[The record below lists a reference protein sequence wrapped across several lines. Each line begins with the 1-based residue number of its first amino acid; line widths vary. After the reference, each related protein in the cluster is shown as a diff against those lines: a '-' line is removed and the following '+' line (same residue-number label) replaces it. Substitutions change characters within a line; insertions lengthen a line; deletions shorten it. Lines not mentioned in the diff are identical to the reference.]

1 MSNPWESLPKSIVN
15 PVEAAGQPIA
25 SRERRVVA
33 EPRGAGATETK
44 MPFPRVENSLNM
56 AAMQPRIL
64 VAVVDDEESV
74 CRALLRLLR
83 AAGLDVETFSSSA
96 TFLESM
102 RGRLP
107 SRRPDCV
114 VLDLHLP
121 GLTGLDVQKQLK
133 ADRIPLPIVMITGNE
148 EAGVQEKVL
157 SEGAFAFLVKP
168 IHARRLLDSIENA
181 VRRAA
186 ATP

>member
-1 MSNPWESLPKSIVN
+1 MR
-15 PVEAAGQPIA
+15 GQPGSRPPAEA
-25 SRERRVVA
+25 SPG
-33 EPRGAGATETK
+33 EPPTDTK
-44 MPFPRVENSLNM
+44 MPFLPARNSCNVC
-56 AAMQPRIL
+56 AMQPRIL

-83 AAGLDVETFSSSA
+83 ATGLDVETFSSSS

-102 RGRLP
+102 RERLP

-121 GLTGLDVQKQLK
+121 GLTGIDVQRQLK
-133 ADRIPLPIVMITGNE
+133 AEKIPLPIIMITGNE

-157 SEGAFAFLVKP
+157 SEGAHAFLVKP
-168 IHARRLLDSIENA
+168 INARNLLDAIEHA
-181 VRRAA
+181 V
-186 ATP
+186 